1 VERQIS
7 KGFVMGSK
15 TKATKLKRKKR
26 KTKEGRERKRK
37 LRNKGSTPSKKT
49 LFGD

>member
-1 VERQIS
+1 
-7 KGFVMGSK
+7 MGSK

-26 KTKEGRERKRK
+26 KSKEGRARKRV
-37 LRNKGSTPSKKT
+37 LRNKGSTPSNKQ